1 MGGDVNPLVIIHGW
15 SDEQGSFVALGERI
29 AADLGVAPTEIRL
42 GDWISMNDEVTL
54 LDVAAALNMAW
65 SHYGLPTTPR
75 SVDLIVHS
83 TGALVVRE
91 WMTRNHTPQSV
102 PIHRLLMLAPANFG
116 SPLAHKGHSFIGR
129 AIKGWGEPG
138 FQTGQQIL
146 KALELGSPYTYELA
160 QKDLFDIEKPWY
172 GPSRI
177 LCTVLVGDV
186 GYSGIAS
193 IANEDGSDG
202 TVRISTANLRAA
214 RITLQLN
221 EKQQPLRFEVQTSQ
235 GDIAFGIVAGENHS
249 TIAFKDKG
257 PKNSLT
263 PDLVMRA
270 LTVDDKSWDRWTAF
284 LAKKTQ
290 GGGERTRYQNTVIR
304 LRDQLGHEVSDYFV
318 ELYRTGNSDSAFEQR
333 LYQKFID
340 SVHPYEDNQ
349 SYRSLYLDIGILD
362 KLRSKIVDKGG
373 LFFSF
378 LASPTYVPS
387 DGNGKPGLHPVGYL
401 PVPELETGG
410 VKIQPQQLNEV
421 FAAHRTVLIDAQ
433 IHRFVD
439 PAVFRIRALGT

>member
-1 MGGDVNPLVIIHGW
+1 MNPLVIIHGW
-15 SDEQGSFVALGERI
+15 SDEPGSFVALGERI
-29 AADLGVAPTEIRL
+29 TTDLGVAPTEIRL
-42 GDWISMNDEVTL
+42 GEWISMNDEVTL
-54 LDVAAALNMAW
+54 LDVAAALDMAW
-65 SHYGLPTTPR
+65 SHYGLPTKPR

-91 WMTRNHTPQSV
+91 WMTRYHSPQSV

-116 SPLAHKGHSFIGR
+116 SPLAHKGRSFIGR

-138 FQTGQQIL
+138 FQTGAQIL

-160 QKDLFDIEKPWY
+160 HRDLFNIKKPWY
-172 GPSRI
+172 GAGRI

-186 GYSGIAS
+186 GYKGITS

-202 TVRISTANLRAA
+202 TVRISTANLNAA
-214 RITLQLN
+214 KIILQLN
-221 EKQQPLRFEVQTSQ
+221 EKHEPVRFDIQTSQ
-235 GDIAFGIVAGENHS
+235 GNIAFGIVAGENHS

-263 PDLVMRA
+263 PDLIVRA
-270 LTVDDKSWDRWTAF
+270 LTVDDEGWDGWITS

-290 GGGERTRYQNTVIR
+290 DGGESNRFQNTVIR
-304 LRDQLGHEVSDYFV
+304 LQDQLGHRVSDYFV
-318 ELYRTGNSDSAFEQR
+318 ELYRTVDDDGTFEQR

-340 SVHPYEDNQ
+340 SVHPYEDDQ
-349 SYRSLYLDIGILD
+349 SYRALYLNIGILN
-362 KLRSKIVDKGG
+362 KLQPKIEEKGG

-387 DGNGKPGLHPVGYL
+387 DGNGKPGLHPVGYR

-421 FAAHRTVLIDAQ
+421 FVAHRTVLIDAQ
-433 IHRFVD
+433 IHRFID
-439 PAVFRIRALGT
+439 PAVFRLHPLGA